1 MSDADILRNQLQY
14 QTRAFL
20 ELSHT
25 IQTQKIANAWLF
37 FGNEHTGKRNAAL
50 FLVKGLNCL
59 NSSQDPC
66 NTCTSCR
73 KIDAG
78 SHPDIL
84 RVDLEKEK
92 KNITIRQIRQLGLQ
106 LGAKINEARFRMALV
121 LNADKINIQ
130 AQNALLKMLEEPPG
144 KTFFVLIASAPDFLR
159 PTILSRCR
167 KIRFRPM
174 TVSQIEDTLINEFNI
189 NRDMAHIS
197 ARTADTD
204 LEKAKRYLNLTSDPQ
219 DTGKRYAPIDWIQR
233 RQYLLESLSQMI
245 VSAKN
250 KGLTIALMLS
260 RELGRDVDT
269 LSDAIAIMKTFI
281 RDMLICKHD
290 KEKLINL
297 DFSGSLKQMHSMVGS
312 DILIKWLETLFEAEK
327 KIASNSHPRLVMDS
341 CFLKIIQEPTEEPKQ
356 YD

>member
-1 MSDADILRNQLQY
+1 MSDADNLQY
-14 QTRAFL
+14 QSRAFL

-37 FGNEHTGKRNAAL
+37 FGNEHTGRLNAAF
-50 FLVKGLNCL
+50 FLAKGLNCL
-59 NSSQDPC
+59 DSSQGPC
-66 NTCTSCR
+66 NTCKSCR
-73 KIDAG
+73 KIDAQ

-84 RVDLEKEK
+84 CVDLEKEK

-106 LGAKINEARFRMALV
+106 LGTKINEARFRIALV

-144 KTFFVLIASAPDFLR
+144 KTCFVLIATAPEFLR

-174 TVSQIEDTLINEFNI
+174 TISQIESTLVNQFNI

-197 ARTADTD
+197 AGTADTD
-204 LEKAKRYLNLTSDPQ
+204 LEKAKRYLNLHTDPQ
-219 DTGKRYAPIDWIQR
+219 DAGRQSVSIDWIQR

-245 VSAKN
+245 VSTKN
-250 KGLTIALMLS
+250 KGVATALMLS
-260 RELGRDVDT
+260 RELGRDVNT

-281 RDMLICKHD
+281 RDLLIFKHD
-290 KEKLINL
+290 NEQLINL
-297 DFSGSLKQMHSMVGS
+297 DFSESLKEMHTMVRS
-312 DILIKWLETLFEAEK
+312 SILIKWLEYLFEAEK

-341 CFLKIIQEPTEEPKQ
+341 CFLKIIQEPLRGTQ
-356 YD
+356 SI